1 MARRPLGTGRSP
13 PSPCSWT
20 GALGIWAVTA
30 VEQRAE
36 GPACGPTR
44 VPVPFLTAGTSD
56 GSYDTALMVGC
67 QWTRHQ
73 RSPQGRAL
81 LEGPRLSVVGPG
93 SLRGRAW
100 GVSCVVSVLLHSPS
114 ANGPSWGRTRRQGR
128 AGVWQAAGGWE
139 GMWLFIWRGWAVP
152 PGEFRRS
159 EASEAVREV

>member
-1 MARRPLGTGRSP
+1 MGRSP
-13 PSPCSWT
+13 PSPWSWM

-36 GPACGPTR
+36 GPARGPTR

-56 GSYDTALMVGC
+56 GSYDTALMVGR
-67 QWTRHQ
+67 QWTRRQ
-73 RSPQGRAL
+73 WSPQGRAL
-81 LEGPRLSVVGPG
+81 LEGPWPSVVGPG

-100 GVSCVVSVLLHSPS
+100 GVSRVVSVLLHSPS
-114 ANGPSWGRTRRQGR
+114 DNGPSWGWTRRQGQ
-128 AGVWQAAGGWE
+128 AGVWQAAGSQE
-139 GMWLFIWRGWAVP
+139 GMWLFICRGWAVP